1 MKQGTVTILILIYS
15 SSDLSSD
22 PAIVVIHLGL
32 YYNAALYS
40 PFQTKLLRVTHGITT
55 GCQPDHSLSFEF
67 SDALEIFGKRQDS
80 NWVNVS

>member
-1 MKQGTVTILILIYS
+1 MAPQLLMLDYEYS
-15 SSDLSSD
+15 EQSTRL
-22 PAIVVIHLGL
+22 
-32 YYNAALYS
+32 
-40 PFQTKLLRVTHGITT
+40 TRLLEVTHGITT